1 MPDVTQALNLAASPT
16 YSIDQILQATKPP
29 STGGGFRRVLGG
41 LLGSVGNMF
50 APGMGGMIGGLISGG
65 AGGMGGL
72 GGLGG
77 LGGSANGMMAES
89 MQYLQLQQQ
98 MNQAQVVFE
107 TASAVMKCRHD
118 AALAAV
124 RNIQ

>member
-16 YSIDQILQATKPP
+16 YSINQILQATKPP

-65 AGGMGGL
+65 AGGL

-77 LGGSANGMMAES
+77 VDPSGMMAES

-107 TASAVMKCRHD
+107 TASAIMKCRHD
-118 AALAAV
+118 ASLAAV

>member
-1 MPDVTQALNLAASPT
+1 MPDVTQALNLAASPS

-29 STGGGFRRVLGG
+29 STGGGFRSILGG

-50 APGMGGMIGGLISGG
+50 APGIGGMIGNLIGGG
-65 AGGMGGL
+65 A

-77 LGGSANGMMAES
+77 LGGSVNGMMAES
-89 MQYLQLQQQ
+89 MQYLRLQQQ

-118 AALAAV
+118 ASLAAV